1 MYELEQNVFD
11 GSRVVIETL
20 RVSQYDL
27 ILFNIDTQ
35 SQRIEYL
42 HKFVH
47 SGMADGFLVI
57 TLPVQ
62 DNEFDPFHQVNIL
75 LVLEEEAHPL
85 MLHVAF
91 DDVHGVYLI
100 T

>member
-11 GSRVVIETL
+11 GSRAVIETL

-27 ILFNIDTQ
+27 ILFNIDTLA
-35 SQRIEYL
+35 QRIEYL
-42 HKFVH
+42 QKLVH
-47 SGMADGFLVI
+47 SDMADVFLVI

-62 DNEFDPFHQVNIL
+62 NNEFDPFHQVNPP

-91 DDVHGVYLI
+91 DDVHGVHLI